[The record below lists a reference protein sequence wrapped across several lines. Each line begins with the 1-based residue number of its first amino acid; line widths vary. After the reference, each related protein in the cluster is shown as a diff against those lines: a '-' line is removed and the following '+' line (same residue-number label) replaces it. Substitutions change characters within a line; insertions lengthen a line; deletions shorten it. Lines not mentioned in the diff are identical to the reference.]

1 MDYTMKT
8 RQEIKATAKA
18 RFAAHRGP
26 SIGVFVLYTLI
37 VGALSGTYGAGL
49 IVLGPIFMVAVSG
62 YFAAVYQGEKRTVG
76 EFFQGMFND
85 FGRKWLGVF
94 LMELKVFLWTLLF
107 IVPGI
112 IKSLAYFMVPY
123 ILAEYPNVAPKDAHK
138 LSERMTNGYKGD
150 IFVAELSFIGWS
162 MLSALTFGI
171 LEIVF
176 VGPYQSI
183 TFGGIYEE
191 LKRNA
196 LENGTVRIEELEDG
210 AVQA

>member
-8 RQEIKATAKA
+8 RQEIKATARA
-18 RFAAHRGP
+18 RFGVHRGP
-26 SIGVFVLYTLI
+26 SIGVYVLYSLI
-37 VGALSGTYGAGL
+37 LGALSGAFGVGL
-49 IVLGPIFMVAVSG
+49 AVLGPILMVAVCGFFS
-62 YFAAVYQGEKRTVG
+62 AVYQGEKRTVG
-76 EFFQGMFND
+76 GFFQNMFND

-123 ILAEYPNVAPKDAHK
+123 ILAEYPNVAPTDAHR

-150 IFVAELSFIGWS
+150 IFVAYLSFIGWN
-162 MLSALTFGI
+162 LLGALTMGV
-171 LEIVF
+171 LQIVF
-176 VGPYQSI
+176 VGPYESI

-191 LKRNA
+191 LKRSA

>member
-1 MDYTMKT
+1 MDYNMRT
-8 RQEIKATAKA
+8 RQEIKAVAKA
-18 RFAAHRGP
+18 RFGENRGQC
-26 SIGVFVLYTLI
+26 IGVYVLFTLI
-37 VGALSGTYGAGL
+37 IGALSSTAAGA
-49 IVLGPIFMVAVSG
+49 IVLMPVFQVAASG
-62 YFAAVYQGEKRTVG
+62 FFAAIYRGEKRTVSD
-76 EFFQGMFND
+76 FFSGMFSD

-94 LMELKVFLWTLLF
+94 WMELKVFLWSLLF

-123 ILAEYPNVAPKDAHK
+123 ILAEYPNVKPKDALK

-150 IFVAELSFIGWS
+150 IFVAGLSFIGWTI
-162 MLSALTFGI
+162 LAGLTFGI
-171 LEIVF
+171 LEILF

-196 LENGTVRIEELEDG
+196 VENGTVRIEELEDG
-210 AVQA
+210 SAQA